1 MSGLFHSI
9 KSDLLD
15 RRMLPLL
22 ALVVVALAAAAGY
35 VALGSSSSSTPTA
48 SISAPAATGAGLTIS
63 ATQAPASPAQS
74 ETTSGTPERRHG
86 VARDPFA
93 PIAGATSAATA
104 KAASSTPSPAS
115 SATPSTSAASS
126 TTGSGSSS
134 SSSSSS
140 PPASTPPTPEKSS
153 PPPKSTTVY
162 HVAVLLGVVP
172 EPPSTP
178 QLTPYENLKLL
189 APLPSA
195 KQPLIVF
202 RGVTTNGA
210 DAVFTLVG
218 EAILH
223 GPGSCLPSATQC
235 QAVELKPKQSEQL
248 EYLTSSGQTV
258 TYELQVVS
266 IDAGKASAASAA
278 GALHGESKAGRE
290 LLRRAGLTA
299 LDGLHFSAKAGVLA
313 FSARGASSARAHAAR
328 RPRRRRG

>member
-1 MSGLFHSI
+1 M
-9 KSDLLD
+9 
-15 RRMLPLL
+15 
-22 ALVVVALAAAAGY
+22 
-35 VALGSSSSSTPTA
+35 
-48 SISAPAATGAGLTIS
+48 
-63 ATQAPASPAQS
+63 
-74 ETTSGTPERRHG
+74 
-86 VARDPFA
+86 
-93 PIAGATSAATA
+93 
-104 KAASSTPSPAS
+104 
-115 SATPSTSAASS
+115 
-126 TTGSGSSS
+126 
-134 SSSSSS
+134 
-140 PPASTPPTPEKSS
+140 
-153 PPPKSTTVY
+153 
-162 HVAVLLGVVP
+162 
-172 EPPSTP
+172 
-178 QLTPYENLKLL
+178 
-189 APLPSA
+189 
-195 KQPLIVF
+195 
-202 RGVTTNGA
+202 NG
-210 DAVFTLVG
+210 F